1 MPGAAPHPL
10 ADPRWLAAARRRPAL
25 WRLAAGLALAL
36 AIYAGTLAALAAG
49 IAYALGPDRGV
60 AAMRSLGAGE
70 APGAVLAL
78 LTTFAAMALGAWAA
92 ARALHRRRLRELIG
106 PRAPAWRDFRLAAGV
121 TLAVNLPLLALAV
134 GLADLERALDPAT
147 WALLLLPAIPLIALQ
162 TGAEELLFRGYLQ
175 GQLAA
180 RFRSPL
186 VWALLPSLAFG
197 AAHWDGTG
205 GPAAWGIVA
214 ATALF
219 GLAAAD
225 LTALTG
231 RLGAAWGLHFAN
243 NLVALTVIGVPGALP
258 GLALWRTPWTLREA
272 PGGLGL
278 LALDMAVLVLIWALT
293 RRALTARL
301 QRAEAANTSL
311 GRGAGERR

>member
-25 WRLAAGLALAL
+25 WRLAIGLALAL

-49 IAYALGPDRGV
+49 LAFAFGPGRAE
-60 AAMRSLGAGE
+60 AAMRALGAGE

-78 LTTFAAMALGAWAA
+78 LATIAAMALAAWAA
-92 ARALHRRRLRELIG
+92 ARALHGRHLGEMTG
-106 PRAPAWRDFRLAAGV
+106 PRAPALRDFRLAAGI
-121 TLAVNLPLLALAV
+121 TLAVNLPLLALAL
-134 GLADLERALDPAT
+134 GAIDLSRALDPAA
-147 WALLLLPAIPLIALQ
+147 WALLLVPAIPLIALQ

-186 VWALLPSLAFG
+186 AWAVLPSLAFG
-197 AAHWDGTG
+197 AAHWDAAG
-205 GPAAWGIVA
+205 GPSAWGIVA

-243 NLVALTVIGVPGALP
+243 NLVALTVIGTPGALP
-258 GLALWRTPWTLREA
+258 GLALWRTPWTLEEA
-272 PGGLGL
+272 PGGLAIL
-278 LALDMAVLVLIWALT
+278 TLDMAALVLVWALV
-293 RRALTARL
+293 RRALVARL
-301 QRAEAANTSL
+301 QRAGAANTPP
-311 GRGAGERR
+311 GRAAGERQ